1 MNNVTVRT
9 GDLFKSE
16 AQTLTNTVNTV
27 GVMGKGI
34 ALEFKRRFPQM
45 FEDYLRRCERGEVAL
60 GKPYLFKE
68 TMFEQWVLNFPT
80 KKGWRT
86 RSSLS
91 AIQDGLAYL
100 REHIHEW
107 GITSLAVPPLGCG
120 YGGLEWGVVGPAL
133 YRGLARL
140 DIPVELYAPYG
151 TPHEELQT
159 DFLGSAMGEEE
170 EPGSKMSAAGVA
182 LAAILQEITSQKY
195 HYPIGRTSMRKIA
208 YFATRAG
215 IPTGLEFD
223 EWRSWEP
230 QAEGLRSLLTNLANH
245 SLIQERENGRM
256 FVMEPGPTLAD
267 AQLAFKDELAGWKD
281 KIERVA
287 DLFLRVPNTKW
298 AELFA
303 AVQYHTDLLANQHQ
317 ARNQGPVLE
326 QEVEKTV
333 KPRLHINKIS
343 ASTSDD
349 IKVATRTL
357 SFLRWID
364 VPPVE
369 DEWFDVDLIEEDV
382 AFG

>member
-1 MNNVTVRT
+1 MSNVTVRT
-9 GDLFKSE
+9 GDLFQSK

-34 ALEFKRRFPQM
+34 ALGFKKRFPKM
-45 FEDYLRRCERGEVAL
+45 YEDYLRRCERGEVAL

-68 TMFEQWVLNFPT
+68 TMFEQWILNFPT
-80 KKGWRT
+80 KEGWRT

-91 AIQDGLAYL
+91 AIQEGLAYL

-120 YGGLEWGVVGPAL
+120 YGGLEWSIVGPAL
-133 YRGLARL
+133 YRGLAQL

-151 TPHEELQT
+151 TPHEELQIE
-159 DFLGSAMGEEE
+159 FLGSVMDEGE
-170 EPGSKMSAAGVA
+170 EPGAKMSAAGVA

-230 QAEGLRSLLTNLANH
+230 KAEGLRSLLTNLANH
-245 SLIQERENGRM
+245 GLIQERQNGRM
-256 FVMEPGPTLAD
+256 FVTEPGPTLAD

-281 KIERVA
+281 EIERVA

-298 AELFA
+298 AKLFA
-303 AVQYHTDLLANQHQ
+303 AVQYQTDLLANQHQ
-317 ARNQGPVLE
+317 ARNQGPILE
-326 QEVEKTV
+326 EKVAKTV
-333 KPRLHINKIS
+333 KPRLDLKKTT

-349 IKVATRTL
+349 IKVAIRTL

-364 VPPVE
+364 VPLEE
-369 DEWFDVDLIEEDV
+369 DELLDV
-382 AFG
+382 

>member
-1 MNNVTVRT
+1 MSNVTVRM
-9 GDLFKSE
+9 GDLFQSK

-34 ALEFKRRFPQM
+34 ALGFKKRFPKM
-45 FEDYLRRCERGEVAL
+45 YEDYLRRCERGEVAL

-68 TMFEQWVLNFPT
+68 TMFEQWILNFPT
-80 KKGWRT
+80 KEGWRT

-91 AIQDGLAYL
+91 AIQEGLAYL
-100 REHIHEW
+100 RRHIHEW

-120 YGGLEWGVVGPAL
+120 YGGLEWSIVGPAL
-133 YRGLARL
+133 YRGLAQL

-151 TPHEELQT
+151 TPHEELQIE
-159 DFLGSAMGEEE
+159 FLGSVMDEGE
-170 EPGSKMSAAGVA
+170 EPGAKMSAAGVA

-230 QAEGLRSLLTNLANH
+230 KAEGLRSLLTNLANH
-245 SLIQERENGRM
+245 GLIQERQNGRM
-256 FVMEPGPTLAD
+256 FVTEPGPTLAD
-267 AQLAFKDELAGWKD
+267 AQLAFKDELAGWED

-298 AELFA
+298 AKLFA
-303 AVQYHTDLLANQHQ
+303 AVQYQTDLLANQHQ
-317 ARNQGPVLE
+317 ARNQGPILE
-326 QEVEKTV
+326 EKVAKTV
-333 KPRLHINKIS
+333 KPRLDLKKTT

-349 IKVATRTL
+349 IKVAIRTL

-364 VPPVE
+364 VPLEE
-369 DEWFDVDLIEEDV
+369 DELLDV
-382 AFG
+382 

>member
-1 MNNVTVRT
+1 MSNVTVRT
-9 GDLFKSE
+9 GDLFQSK

-34 ALEFKRRFPQM
+34 ALEFKKRFPKM
-45 FEDYLRRCERGEVAL
+45 HEDYLRRCERGEVAL

-68 TMFEQWVLNFPT
+68 TMFEQWILNFPT
-80 KKGWRT
+80 KEGWRT

-91 AIQDGLAYL
+91 AIQEGLAYL
-100 REHIHEW
+100 RGHIHEW

-120 YGGLEWGVVGPAL
+120 YGGLEWSIVGPAL
-133 YRGLARL
+133 YRGLAQL

-151 TPHEELQT
+151 TPHEELQI
-159 DFLGSAMGEEE
+159 DFLGSVMDEGE
-170 EPGSKMSAAGVA
+170 EPGAKMSAAGVA

-195 HYPIGRTSMRKIA
+195 HYPIGRISMRKIA

-230 QAEGLRSLLTNLANH
+230 KAESLRSLLTNLANH
-245 SLIQERENGRM
+245 GLIQERKNGQM
-256 FVMEPGPTLAD
+256 FVTEPGPTLAD

-281 KIERVA
+281 EIERVA

-298 AELFA
+298 AKLFA
-303 AVQYHTDLLANQHQ
+303 AVQYQTDLLANQHQ

-326 QEVEKTV
+326 EKVATTV
-333 KPRLHINKIS
+333 KPRLEKTTTP
-343 ASTSDD
+343 TSDD
-349 IKVATRTL
+349 IKVAIRTL

-364 VPPVE
+364 VPLEE
-369 DEWFDVDLIEEDV
+369 DELLDV
-382 AFG
+382 